1 MTSVGSWNA
10 LHGIVRTFIPQL
22 AAMIGKSKRTT
33 IPTQVVCSL
42 TFRDDDF
49 KIHIMETAQ
58 YIFVLIA
65 ASPFVIWG
73 VVLYGLSVAVPLK
86 SDAGT
91 SGTGEGT
98 SKAADGQSF
107 YLSELPDVAIE
118 HYYIHQTERTP
129 YISS

>member
-1 MTSVGSWNA
+1 
-10 LHGIVRTFIPQL
+10 
-22 AAMIGKSKRTT
+22 MIGKSKRAA
-33 IPTQVVCSL
+33 IAEEVVYSL
-42 TFRDDDF
+42 TFPDDEF
-49 KIHIMETAQ
+49 KIHCMETAQ

-73 VVLYGLSVAVPLK
+73 VILYGLSLAVPLK
-86 SDAGT
+86 SDLGA
-91 SGTGEGT
+91 SLAGEGT
-98 SKAADGQSF
+98 SKATDGQSF